1 MLPSVRGGRSR
12 FVLFLAV
19 VTSLSLLT
27 LDFRG
32 FGPLEKAQDALRT
45 GLEPVAG
52 AIHGAFGPVRNAWH
66 GIVDYPDLRDENDR
80 LRAEVAELRSDPL
93 RAENAQRQLDILM
106 AQLDIDTA
114 ANIERRVARV
124 VSGPV
129 SNFENNIRIDK
140 GRSSGIEDDMVVI
153 TEAGLVGRV
162 VEATA
167 TRSVVEIADSRDFG
181 IGVRLAGAQVPATF
195 TLRGQGRGEP
205 LKVQGE
211 IDPALL
217 HEGDTLVTSGL
228 DQSIFPPDIVVGRV
242 AAIRPDPAGPD
253 RPLRDVEVELAVDPG
268 QLAFVTVLLWQPDP

>member
-1 MLPSVRGGRSR
+1 MSLSLRGGRSR

-32 FGPLEKAQDALRT
+32 FGPLQQAQDTVQT

-52 AIHGAFGPVRNAWH
+52 AVRGALAP
-66 GIVDYPDLRDENDR
+66 LRSVWRGVVGYSELQKENDR
-80 LRAEVAELRSDPL
+80 LKAEVAQLSSDPL

-114 ANIERRVARV
+114 ANVERRIARV

-140 GRSSGIEDDMVVI
+140 GQSSGVEADMVVV

-162 VEATA
+162 VDATA
-167 TRSVVEIADSRDFG
+167 TRAVVEIADSLDFG
-181 IGVRLAGAQVPATF
+181 VGVRLAGAAAPATF
-195 TLRGQGRGEP
+195 TLRGRGRGEP
-205 LKVQGE
+205 LEVQGE
-211 IDPALL
+211 VDPAVL

-228 DQSIFPPDIVVGRV
+228 DRSIFPPDIVVGRV
-242 AAIRPDPAGPD
+242 GPITANPAGAD
-253 RPLRDVEVELAVDPG
+253 RAVQEVEVELAADPT
-268 QLAFVTVLLWQPDP
+268 QLSFVTVLLWQAEP